1 MNYKLTITRSRN
13 ARCFYI
19 QTSYRKK
26 DGRISTK
33 TVRRLGSEKKI
44 KEEYGVDDAEAWAR
58 EQLEQMRRNDR
69 SGRQGVVL
77 ELFTDKL
84 VGRSDRIYNGGD
96 VFIEKVCSL
105 LGLNEI
111 CAGISAAREFKFDL
125 WRYVTRMVCCR
136 ILHPGSKLS
145 DYSNGSRFLERPQ
158 LSLENFYRSLDV
170 VADNFDG
177 IQASIYRNTLSRIGR
192 NTGVIYYDCTNVFFE
207 TESDDDFRKYGHS
220 KENRPNPIVQIGL
233 FMDRDGLPLAL
244 CVHPGNKSEQQTL
257 QPLEE
262 VLANKFGLS
271 KFVVCTDGGL
281 GSRDNRRYNVTE
293 DRNFITVQSIKKLSR
308 HYQDWALAPDGWRLR
323 PRLKGDEQTRCAR
336 TYNLGE
342 INLDEYVND
351 IFYKECLT
359 DEKAFEEHLI
369 ITYSR
374 KYDIYQHKIRQQQI
388 ERAIKK
394 INRGEINRPKSPNDC
409 RRFMKDTY
417 FDDKGNPLEVI
428 TAAVLNEELI
438 AQEARFDGFAALAT
452 GLDDDPCEIIKVN
465 SWRWEIEDCFRIGKS
480 DLEMRPVFVRNE
492 NRIKAHLL
500 VCFIALLVLK
510 ILHKQLAGR
519 FPTGQIR
526 QTLAGMNLLHLEGF
540 GYVPAFN
547 NDELAR
553 EIQNNAKIHIDTQII
568 TPAKI
573 KANYRAAR
581 KR

>member
-1 MNYKLTITRSRN
+1 MNYKLTITKSRN

-19 QTSYRKK
+19 QTSYRKS
-26 DGRISTK
+26 DGRMSTK
-33 TVRRLGSEKKI
+33 TVRRLGSEKTI
-44 KEEYGVDDAEAWAR
+44 KELHGVDDAEAWAR
-58 EQLEQMRRNDR
+58 GQLAQMREADR

-84 VGRSDRIYNGGD
+84 VEQSDRIYNGGD

-111 CAGISAAREFKFDL
+111 CADISAAREFKFDL

-293 DRNFITVQSIKKLSR
+293 SRNFITVQSIKKLSR

-336 TYNLGE
+336 TYDLGE

-519 FPTGQIR
+519 FPAGQIR

>member
-44 KEEYGVDDAEAWAR
+44 KEEYGVDEAEAWAR

-84 VGRSDRIYNGGD
+84 VGQSDRIYNGGD

-145 DYSNGSRFLERPQ
+145 DYSNGSRFLERPR

-177 IQASIYRNTLSRIGR
+177 IQAAIYRNTRSRIGR

-293 DRNFITVQSIKKLSR
+293 SRNFITVQSIKKLSR

-323 PRLKGDEQTRCAR
+323 PRLKDDEKTRCTR
-336 TYNLGE
+336 TYDLGE
-342 INLDEYVND
+342 INLDEYVDD

-428 TAAVLNEELI
+428 TAAVLNQELI
-438 AQEARFDGFAALAT
+438 AQEARFDGFGALAT

-492 NRIKAHLL
+492 KRIKAHLL

-510 ILHKQLAGR
+510 ILHKQLAER
-519 FPTGQIR
+519 FPAGQIR

-573 KANYRAAR
+573 RANYRLAR
-581 KR
+581 KC

>member
-1 MNYKLTITRSRN
+1 MNYKLTITKSRN

-19 QTSYRKK
+19 QTSYRKS
-26 DGRISTK
+26 DGRMSTK
-33 TVRRLGSEKKI
+33 TVRRLGSEKTI
-44 KEEYGVDDAEAWAR
+44 KELHGVDDAEAWAR
-58 EQLEQMRRNDR
+58 GQLAQMREADR

-84 VGRSDRIYNGGD
+84 VEQSERLFNGGD

-105 LGLNEI
+105 LGLKEI

-125 WRYVTRMVCCR
+125 WRHVMRMICCR

-145 DYSNGSRFLERPQ
+145 DCINGARFIERGK
-158 LSLENFYRSLDV
+158 LKLENFYRSLDV

-177 IQASIYRNTLSRIGR
+177 IQAAIYRNTLSRVGR

-293 DRNFITVQSIKKLSR
+293 GRNFITVQSIKKLSR

-336 TYNLGE
+336 TYDLGE

-492 NRIKAHLL
+492 KRIKAHLL
-500 VCFIALLVLK
+500 ICFIALLTLK
-510 ILHKQLAGR
+510 MMHKQLNQDFTVA
-519 FPTGQIR
+519 QIR
-526 QTLAGMNLLHLEGF
+526 KTLAQMNLLQLEGF

-547 NDELAR
+547 NDTLAR
-553 EIQNNAKIHIDTQII
+553 EIQNNANIHIDTQII

-573 KANYRAAR
+573 RANYRAAR

>member
-1 MNYKLTITRSRN
+1 MNYKLTITKSRN

-19 QTSYRKK
+19 QTSYRKS
-26 DGRISTK
+26 DGRMSTK
-33 TVRRLGSEKKI
+33 TVRRLGSEKTI
-44 KEEYGVDDAEAWAR
+44 KELHGVDDAEAWAR
-58 EQLEQMRRNDR
+58 GQLAQMREADR

-84 VGRSDRIYNGGD
+84 VEQSDRIYNGGD

-111 CAGISAAREFKFDL
+111 CADISAAREFKFDL

-293 DRNFITVQSIKKLSR
+293 SRNFITVQSIKKLSR

-336 TYNLGE
+336 TYDLGE

-438 AQEARFDGFAALAT
+438 AQEARFDGFGALAT

-519 FPTGQIR
+519 FPAGQIR